1 VWLSLF
7 FTTRKPEKTNRITD
21 GNIPSVI
28 ITDGH
33 NSVSNSVGIYQRPI
47 SIGETVG
54 IYRGKYSI
62 GIYRPF
68 RRWGIQFVWKYATAW
83 WRQMILPMKLPRNSN
98 WDSRTVT
105 WHCYR
110 RNHRWN
116 HRQNVS
122 VGDSIRKNHYIP
134 THLPT
139 LSSSVSPSSS
149 FPSHLSP
156 PKLQPT
162 SLPSQLSTILNT
174 STQVNFLYLVRGH
187 NIRFL

>member
-1 VWLSLF
+1 MIKCQTHGV
-7 FTTRKPEKTNRITD
+7 FTTRKPEKTNGITD
-21 GNIPSVI
+21 WTISSVI

-33 NSVSNSVGIYQRPI
+33 NSISKSVGIYRRTI
-47 SIGETVG
+47 SVG
-54 IYRGKYSI
+54 IYRL
-62 GIYRPF
+62 F
-68 RRWGIQFVWKYATAW
+68 RRRGIQFVWKYVTMW
-83 WRQMILPMKLPRNSN
+83 WRQTILPTEWPRDSN
-98 WDSRTVT
+98 WDSRSVT
-105 WHCYR
+105 RHFHR
-110 RNHRWN
+110 RNHRRN
-116 HRQNVS
+116 ES
-122 VGDSIRKNHYIP
+122 VGDSIGKNHYIP

>member
-1 VWLSLF
+1 MS
-7 FTTRKPEKTNRITD
+7 
-21 GNIPSVI
+21 SVI

-33 NSVSNSVGIYQRPI
+33 NSVSKSVD
-47 SIGETVG
+47 
-54 IYRGKYSI
+54 
-62 GIYRPF
+62 IYRPF
-68 RRWGIQFVWKYATAW
+68 RRRGIQFVWKYATAW
-83 WRQMILPMKLPRNSN
+83 WSQAILPTELPRDSN

-105 WHCYR
+105 WHFHR
-110 RNHRWN
+110 RKHRWN
-116 HRQNVS
+116 HRRNES
-122 VGDSIRKNHYIP
+122 VGDSIGKNHYIP